1 MTREEVVDPDSRLG
15 AMVRA
20 YRHEAGL
27 TQEQLASRAGLSI
40 ATLRDIEQS
49 RRRCPRGRSLAALVD
64 AFDLD
69 PVRAANLV
77 SVARELRRAGGS
89 TRAVPALPGGLDHR
103 ADGLWVS
110 ILGPLEAWRDR
121 RSLPLGPPARRVVL
135 SLLAMDPGA
144 LVRRDTMIDAL
155 WGDTPPRTAVGLL
168 QSHISRLRQVL
179 RRPGQPAGGDA
190 LIDLVGAAYRLR
202 LSSDELDLL
211 AFRGLAERGAEAMAA
226 GDAVL
231 AYELYDQAVR
241 LWRSD
246 PLSDLDPIAGHPG
259 MTMLRQQLTNVLLR
273 YADVACS
280 LGRYRAAVERLLSV
294 TAVEPLNE
302 PVHARLMIALA
313 GSGQQA
319 QAISVYENLRSRL
332 AGELG
337 LYPSEEVVDAHLR
350 VLRQDIVAS
359 RPGLTRR

>member
-1 MTREEVVDPDSRLG
+1 MERQEVGNPDSRLG

-27 TQEQLASRAGLSI
+27 TQEQLASRAGLSV

-49 RRRCPRGRSLAALVD
+49 RRRCPRSRSLAALAE

-69 PVRAANLV
+69 PAQAANLLR
-77 SVARELRRAGGS
+77 VARELRRAAVAA
-89 TRAVPALPGGLDHR
+89 RAIPAQPVGHDHR
-103 ADGLWVS
+103 ANGLWVS

-121 RSLPLGPPARRVVL
+121 RSLPLGPPARRVIL
-135 SLLAMDPGA
+135 SLLAMDAGA
-144 LVRRDTMIDAL
+144 LVRRDTLIDAL

-168 QSHISRLRQVL
+168 QSHISRLRRVL
-179 RRPGQPAGGDA
+179 RAPVRSAGGDA
-190 LIDLVGAAYRLR
+190 TIDSVGGAYRLR
-202 LSSDELDLL
+202 LSSDELDHL
-211 AFRGLAERGAEAMAA
+211 AFRRLAEQGTEALAA
-226 GDAVL
+226 GDAVA
-231 AYELYDQAVR
+231 AYDLYDQAVR
-241 LWRSD
+241 LWRSE
-246 PLSDLDPIAGHPG
+246 PLADLDPIAGHPG
-259 MTMLRQQLTNVLLR
+259 MTVLRQQLTSVLLR

-280 LGRYRAAVERLLSV
+280 LGRYRAVVERLLAV

-319 QAISVYENLRSRL
+319 AAISVYERLRSRL

-350 VLRQDIVAS
+350 VLRQDILVPRAA
-359 RPGLTRR
+359 